1 MVPGRTGPETV
12 HRRRPSALLHSL
24 SGRLSESS
32 APLRRLVRDH
42 PIRTRRSIMNETLI
56 TLAGWLGN
64 DVQLRQVGDQL
75 VANFRVASTPRRYQR
90 KTDSWVDGDTQ
101 WYSVSAWRGLADNC
115 AQSLRR
121 GDPVVVHGRLRV
133 ETWTGTSGAEMT
145 SFEIDASFVGHDLAR
160 GTSQFTRTPKPEAAA
175 SSVGEEAKPAA
186 A

>member
-1 MVPGRTGPETV
+1 
-12 HRRRPSALLHSL
+12 
-24 SGRLSESS
+24 
-32 APLRRLVRDH
+32 
-42 PIRTRRSIMNETLI
+42 MNETLI

-64 DVQLRQVGDQL
+64 DVQLRQVGDQP

-160 GTSQFTRTPKPEAAA
+160 GTSRFTRTPKPEAAA
-175 SSVGEEAKPAA
+175 PAPSASEEAKPAA